1 MEKFGKSA
9 PVMLSDGLDQSV
21 LVSRSKANGV
31 TLDEW
36 PGMASSKFALES
48 MIWKNPK
55 ESLWMWMQLN
65 SPILLDAFP
74 IKPRKFQL
82 RLV

>member
-1 MEKFGKSA
+1 MKKFGKSA
-9 PVMLSDGLDQSV
+9 PMMSPDGLAQSE
-21 LVSRSKANGV
+21 LVSRSEANGV
-31 TLDEW
+31 RLDEW

-65 SPILLDAFP
+65 SPILLDVFP
-74 IKPRKFQL
+74 TKP
-82 RLV
+82 